1 MTPKQ
6 ITEMLKL
13 LSKHFP
19 ITICSD
25 RNDYIITTR
34 LYPTDRYI
42 NANHNTFDGAFDIFC
57 SKLLEHTNGKLH
69 KEIEDILR

>member
-13 LSKHFP
+13 LSKHLI
-19 ITICSD
+19 ITFCSD
-25 RNDYIITTR
+25 MDEYIITTR

-42 NANHNTFDGAFDIFC
+42 NGIHGTFEGAFDIFC
-57 SKLLEHTNGKLH
+57 SKLLKHTSGKLH

>member
-19 ITICSD
+19 ITFYSD
-25 RNDYIITTR
+25 MDEYIITTR

-42 NANHNTFDGAFDIFC
+42 NANHKTFEEAFKLFC
-57 SKLLEHTNGKLH
+57 SELLEHTNGKLH
-69 KEIEDILR
+69 KEIKDILK